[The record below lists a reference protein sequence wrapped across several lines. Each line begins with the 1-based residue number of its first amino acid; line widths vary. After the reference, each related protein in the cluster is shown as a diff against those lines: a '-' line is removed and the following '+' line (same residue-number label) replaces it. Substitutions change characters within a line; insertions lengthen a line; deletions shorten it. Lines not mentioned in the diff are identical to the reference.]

1 MLYEP
6 QLRNTTRGLPK
17 SQYQILE
24 SDYDTEGS
32 SGQPRWRTHFF
43 LLILILIL
51 KDKTQTLDSSVAT
64 FTTMTWRPAVM
75 GLILIFALVI
85 FEEWVSIPSCKL
97 VPTSST
103 DLELDLDHPDDLKV
117 MLVANLLLLG
127 SESSFFNSNFRDY
140 YLSKFFRV
148 FSLFCIICTSKKK
161 KSILLLYLKLIIIYL
176 ILDF

>member
-43 LLILILIL
+43 LLILIL

-97 VPTSST
+97 VVVPTSST

-161 KSILLLYLKLIIIYL
+161 KY
-176 ILDF
+176 FVVVP